1 MSALPRKRT
10 CAVQQL
16 MSALGQP
23 RTSRRLFD
31 SPRQPEAGRPNA
43 STASSSASS
52 RPASSVPF
60 GPAAGLGVGIV
71 GSRLLLRR
79 LLGLGDRLLLR
90 RPLYLGLGLG
100 GRLLLRR
107 RLLLPFLGLEAV
119 TAGAGIVLGELLLR
133 RVWFDQRRVCDC
145 CQANRMCLQRQSN
158 QTGRSK
164 EHVADERFHR
174 CLLFNG
180 TYYSRARWRLG

>member
-1 MSALPRKRT
+1 
-10 CAVQQL
+10 
-16 MSALGQP
+16 MSALGQQ

-31 SPRQPEAGRPNA
+31 SPRQPEAGRPIA

-90 RPLYLGLGLG
+90 RPLYLGLW